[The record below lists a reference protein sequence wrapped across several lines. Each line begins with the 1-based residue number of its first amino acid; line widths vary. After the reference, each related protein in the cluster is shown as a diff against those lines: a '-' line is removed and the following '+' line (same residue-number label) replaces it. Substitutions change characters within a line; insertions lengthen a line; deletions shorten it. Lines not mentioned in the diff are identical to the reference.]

1 MASNEKS
8 NAGLPAGFRSVKSP
22 PPPSFRPPPPVAP
35 PPLAPASPM
44 TQRKLS
50 VNAPFKS
57 SPGASPNP
65 PPGGFLPKRPVE
77 KMEDGKITRFGEPHM
92 KSPGPGGTSTPPN
105 NPSRQFS
112 PPLNG
117 GSSGLGVKVNGH
129 GHPEVDFLTLLE
141 KEEADFAEQIKK
153 QKSFLQGVFKDKEE
167 LAQMC
172 VTQSNKLSK
181 LENERTE
188 WQRKIIEIER
198 EKRDYL
204 ERLDGEQQAHR

>member
-1 MASNEKS
+1 MAGIQIQQT
-8 NAGLPAGFRSVKSP
+8 GLSRLLVGKFPAQTRIIF
-22 PPPSFRPPPPVAP
+22 AI
-35 PPLAPASPM
+35 
-44 TQRKLS
+44 
-50 VNAPFKS
+50 
-57 SPGASPNP
+57 
-65 PPGGFLPKRPVE
+65 FLT
-77 KMEDGKITRFGEPHM
+77 G
-92 KSPGPGGTSTPPN
+92 N
-105 NPSRQFS
+105 
-112 PPLNG
+112 
-117 GSSGLGVKVNGH
+117 LGVKVNGH

-167 LAQMC
+167 LAQLC